1 LRWQIARFTKVPST
15 QTMTRVLAES
25 DSVEGR
31 VIIAEA
37 QTEGRGRG
45 SRRWHSG
52 VGGLYMTAVL
62 RQSSAAGLIP
72 LMAGVA
78 VAKTI
83 RVTADID
90 ARLKWPN
97 DILIDGK
104 KVGGILAETAW
115 LRGKVERILL
125 GIGVNLNNRLPPSLS
140 GATTLSDEKGA
151 EIDINRFFHELLN
164 HLEHGLYLLE
174 ESPNGILDAWRGLSS
189 TLGRQVEVTTSPGK
203 TVSGVAVDIDQDGA
217 LVLDVGGRR
226 SRLVSGSLRD
236 ATVKF

>member
-1 LRWQIARFTKVPST
+1 MRWQIARFKEVPST
-15 QTMTRVLAES
+15 QTVTRALAGS
-25 DSVEGR
+25 GSVEGR

-45 SRRWHSG
+45 SRRWHSV

-62 RQSSAAGLIP
+62 RPMGAAGLIP
-72 LMAGVA
+72 LMVGVA
-78 VAKTI
+78 VAETI
-83 RVTADID
+83 RVAADID

-104 KVGGILAETAW
+104 KVGGILAEMAW

-125 GIGVNLNNRLPPSLS
+125 GVGVNLNNHLPPSLC

-151 EIDINRFFHELLN
+151 EIDINGFIQEFLN
-164 HLEHGLYLLE
+164 RLEHGLYLLE
-174 ESPNGILDAWRGLSS
+174 EGPNGVLDAWRGLSS
-189 TLGRQVEVTTSPGK
+189 MLGKQVEVTTSPGN
-203 TVSGVAVDIDQDGA
+203 TVMGVAVDIDQDGA

-226 SRLVSGSLRD
+226 RRVVSGSLRD